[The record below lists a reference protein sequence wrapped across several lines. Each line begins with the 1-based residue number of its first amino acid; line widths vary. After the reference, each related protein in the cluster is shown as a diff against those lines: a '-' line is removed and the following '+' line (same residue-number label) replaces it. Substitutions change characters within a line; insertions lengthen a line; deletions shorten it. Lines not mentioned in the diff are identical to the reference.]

1 LKSRVKKIKIK
12 EEYTVCSFI
21 EPKVGHVYDI
31 RNVPDLYTMLRVR
44 RGRVVVFNYACS
56 LEFNVLL
63 KMKTFYVMDIVI
75 DKNNK

>member
-1 LKSRVKKIKIK
+1 MLHLLKSRVKKIKIK

-44 RGRVVVFNYACS
+44 RGRVVVAFTTISYNAIS
-56 LEFNVLL
+56 A
-63 KMKTFYVMDIVI
+63 DHH
-75 DKNNK
+75 